1 MRNIDRLTIENM
13 DVYFPLTL
21 KKELIKRIS
30 RDVFKK
36 GNLLDLGCGTMPYKK
51 LIIENSEIIDYT
63 GVDIENPIYQ
73 NTQKPDCFWDGF
85 EVPLESSTFDN
96 AILIEVLE
104 HMPKPE
110 NTLKELSR
118 LLKKDGNLLITVP
131 FLWTLHDVPND
142 EFRYTPFALKRMLEE
157 NNFEVIN
164 LESFNNWHGSMA
176 SMLALYARRGCPV
189 KFRKI
194 FSFFIFPVVKYLMK
208 KDSGSN
214 KAVFNEGQMITGIWC
229 LAKRK

>member
-1 MRNIDRLTIENM
+1 M
-13 DVYFPLTL
+13 DVYFPLVQ
-21 KKELIKRIS
+21 KRDLIQKIS
-30 RDVFKK
+30 ERYFIN
-36 GNLLDLGCGTMPYKK
+36 GSLLDLGCGTMPYKD
-51 LIIENSEIIDYT
+51 LILKNSGITNYI

-73 NTQKPDCFWDGF
+73 KTLKPDCFWDGYK
-85 EVPLESSTFDN
+85 VPLESSTFDN